1 MNERTNNL
9 KNERL
14 RRILRL
20 NTDSDRSRVIHCK
33 RVVYIRATFTL
44 EEFPLL
50 ERGDCFSEKST
61 EVIVVSMLEGR
72 GSIGVSLSEG
82 VFSVGGVD
90 WWNVRKKREKS
101 EC

>member
-1 MNERTNNL
+1 MNERTNNP

-20 NTDSDRSRVIHCK
+20 NTDSCRSRVIHCK
-33 RVVYIRATFTL
+33 RGVHIRATFTL

-50 ERGDCFSEKST
+50 RRGDCFSEKST

-82 VFSVGGVD
+82 VFSVWRVD
-90 WWNVRKKREKS
+90 W
-101 EC
+101 

>member
-1 MNERTNNL
+1 MNERTNNP

-20 NTDSDRSRVIHCK
+20 NTHSCRSRVIHCK
-33 RVVYIRATFTL
+33 RGVHIKATFTL

-50 ERGDCFSEKST
+50 RRGDCFSEKST

-82 VFSVGGVD
+82 VFSVWRVD
-90 WWNVRKKREKS
+90 W
-101 EC
+101 

>member
-14 RRILRL
+14 RRIF
-20 NTDSDRSRVIHCK
+20 RSRVIHCK

-82 VFSVGGVD
+82 AFLVGRVD
-90 WWNVRKKREKS
+90 W
-101 EC
+101 

>member
-44 EEFPLL
+44 EEFPL
-50 ERGDCFSEKST
+50 SEKST
-61 EVIVVSMLEGR
+61 EVIVVSMLEER

-82 VFSVGGVD
+82 VFSVGRVD
-90 WWNVRKKREKS
+90 W
-101 EC
+101 

>member
-1 MNERTNNL
+1 MSEYVRGREGMNERTNNL

-44 EEFPLL
+44 EEFQLL
-50 ERGDCFSEKST
+50 ERGDCLSEKST

-72 GSIGVSLSEG
+72 GSIGVSLWEG
-82 VFSVGGVD
+82 VFSVGRVD
-90 WWNVRKKREKS
+90 W
-101 EC
+101 